1 MDVDTES
8 LRQAD
13 TIKGGNKIISF
24 RMFHLGFGF
33 ERLQHASWKRHK
45 QKITALKTMHLG
57 TISKDTAEV
66 RRLPS
71 NFKLSIQY

>member
-1 MDVDTES
+1 
-8 LRQAD
+8 
-13 TIKGGNKIISF
+13 
-24 RMFHLGFGF
+24 MFHLGFGF